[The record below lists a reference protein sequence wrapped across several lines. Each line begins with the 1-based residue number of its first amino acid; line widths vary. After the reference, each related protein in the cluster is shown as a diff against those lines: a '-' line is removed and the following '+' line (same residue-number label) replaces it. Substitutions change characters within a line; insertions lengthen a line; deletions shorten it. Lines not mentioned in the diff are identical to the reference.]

1 MMLLELYSFFCLSP
15 TYDAVW
21 TFVTSFLFP
30 DSVLKMVLEHG
41 MIAVFILTAACLHA
55 ALLLVTLGAG
65 DDAERFASP
74 QYHVMS
80 HCSKC
85 MIA

>member
-1 MMLLELYSFFCLSP
+1 
-15 TYDAVW
+15 
-21 TFVTSFLFP
+21 
-30 DSVLKMVLEHG
+30 
-41 MIAVFILTAACLHA
+41 MIAVFILTAACLRA

-80 HCSKC
+80 RCAKC